1 VLCPAALSIREFLA
15 KHSIP
20 VVPHLP
26 YLPGLALCN
35 FLPQAK
41 ITLKGKRFQLTAQI
55 KLTTWQ
61 VQAIPE

>member
-1 VLCPAALSIREFLA
+1 VLCPAAPSIGEFLA

-26 YLPGLALCN
+26 HLPDLALCN
-35 FLPQAK
+35 FLPQAEDHPEGEEISAHSIVK
-41 ITLKGKRFQLTAQI
+41 TI
-55 KLTTWQ
+55 TWQ